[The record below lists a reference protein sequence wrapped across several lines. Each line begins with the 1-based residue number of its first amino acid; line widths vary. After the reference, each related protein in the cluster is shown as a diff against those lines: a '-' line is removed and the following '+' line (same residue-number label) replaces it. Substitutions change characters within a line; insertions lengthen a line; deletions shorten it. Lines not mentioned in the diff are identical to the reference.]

1 MTQNKYVMTLAG
13 GLMLVLLSTACASKS
28 KSARTTANQ
37 PARSSAVAS
46 DRSDQM
52 AVQGRETMAPASETA
67 TTDRPVTERP
77 VPSNRAGSGDDRI
90 ASDRVVPCADDKG
103 DMTASLDCAPH
114 NRRDDRTGRNGADDL
129 TAVAMANCAYRTDAK
144 GKVIYEDPKCAAR
157 YRNQMGSS
165 YENVNWSR
173 ESAFFD
179 RYMDKAVKHARE
191 AEIAANQGHG
201 PEMRRHAELSL
212 DQAKEAQR
220 AGNVPGLN
228 EGIIALRE
236 TLRHGDAS
244 QLQDATGH
252 VRDARINLSKAA
264 GMKSRDTDLA
274 GARASNTST
283 RSMNSQA
290 RTVKGE
296 LVGDTASSSNADG
309 GQRYILRGRD
319 GQETPVTLTPD
330 MRNRVKAGDMVEAQ
344 VASDGSVVAIN
355 PY

>member
-1 MTQNKYVMTLAG
+1 M
-13 GLMLVLLSTACASKS
+13 
-28 KSARTTANQ
+28 
-37 PARSSAVAS
+37 
-46 DRSDQM
+46 
-52 AVQGRETMAPASETA
+52 
-67 TTDRPVTERP
+67 
-77 VPSNRAGSGDDRI
+77 
-90 ASDRVVPCADDKG
+90 
-103 DMTASLDCAPH
+103 
-114 NRRDDRTGRNGADDL
+114 
-129 TAVAMANCAYRTDAK
+129 
-144 GKVIYEDPKCAAR
+144 
-157 YRNQMGSS
+157 
-165 YENVNWSR
+165 NWSR

-191 AEIAANQGHG
+191 AEIAANHGHG

-236 TLRHGDAS
+236 TLRNGEAS
-244 QLQDATGH
+244 QLQDATSH

-283 RSMNSQA
+283 RMNSQA

-296 LVGDTASSSNADG
+296 LVGDTASSNADG
-309 GQRYILRGRD
+309 GQRYILRGTD

-330 MRNRVKAGDMVEAQ
+330 MKNRVKAGDMVEAQ
-344 VASDGSVVAIN
+344 VATDGSIVAIN